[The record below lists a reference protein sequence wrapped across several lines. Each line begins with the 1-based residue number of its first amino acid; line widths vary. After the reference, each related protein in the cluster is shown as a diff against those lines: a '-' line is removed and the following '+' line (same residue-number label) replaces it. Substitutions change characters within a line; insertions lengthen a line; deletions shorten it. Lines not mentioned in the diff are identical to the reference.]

1 MAITREDLMR
11 AGIGANTPMPM
22 PAQAA
27 PQRQGLLGG
36 FFGPEGRDARSR
48 LAIALEGL
56 TMNPNQAMIGQ
67 LQSGIESREEQR
79 QKNASLE
86 WLRSRNRNDLA
97 DAVLG
102 GLPIAEAIR
111 IASTPADPMAA
122 INLETAKLELERLRN
137 PQPGYRQV
145 TGAELGLTGP
155 DAEKL
160 FNLSPD
166 GQVTAIGGAGTT
178 VNVDTGA
185 GSKFEE
191 EFAKLDAKSLA
202 DISVTGVQAMR
213 NLGRIDQLESLLAS
227 APQGMEGAIKL
238 AAGEFG
244 INTEGLSDIQ
254 ATQAVINSLVPE
266 QRAPGSGPMS
276 DADLA
281 LFKQSLPRIINQPGG
296 NAVIINT
303 MRAIAQYD
311 AEGAAIAQRFRAG
324 EIDRAKAFELLQSRQ
339 NPLANFRA
347 PAATGGSGGPTTVR
361 TFNPATGQLE

>member
-1 MAITREDLMR
+1 LQQ
-11 AGIGANTPMPM
+11 GI
-22 PAQAA
+22 
-27 PQRQGLLGG
+27 
-36 FFGPEGRDARSR
+36 EGRKT
-48 LAIALEGL
+48 E
-56 TMNPNQAMIGQ
+56 
-67 LQSGIESREEQR
+67 REQ
-79 QKNASLE
+79 NATIN
-86 WLRSRNRNDLA
+86 WLRSRGRDDLA
-97 DAVLG
+97 QAMMG
-102 GLPIAEAIR
+102 GLPAAEAMR
-111 IASTPADPMAA
+111 VAMTPAPGPEIREVGGKLVSIGPNNTVSELYAPTAA
-122 INLETAKLELERLRN
+122 
-137 PQPGYRQV
+137 PGYRQV
-145 TGAELGLTGP
+145 TGAQLGLQGA
-155 DAEKL
+155 DAQKI
-160 FNLSPD
+160 FNVSPD

-202 DISVTGVQAMR
+202 DISVTGVQAVR

-244 INTEGLSDIQ
+244 INTEGLSDVQSAQ
-254 ATQAVINSLVPE
+254 AIINSLVPE

-281 LFKQSLPRIINQPGG
+281 LFKQSLPRIVNQPGG
-296 NAVIINT
+296 NATIIST

-311 AEGAAIAQRFRAG
+311 AEGAAVAQRFRAG
-324 EIDRAKAFELLQSRQ
+324 EIDRAEAFRLLQSRQ

-347 PAATGGSGGPTTVR
+347 PAAIEGSGGPTTVR

>member
-1 MAITREDLMR
+1 MAGPAPQM
-11 AGIGANTPMPM
+11 APA
-22 PAQAA
+22 PAQ
-27 PQRQGLLGG
+27 QRRGLLGG
-36 FFGPEGRDARSR
+36 ILGGLLGPEGRDARAR
-48 LAIALEGL
+48 LAIGIEGL
-56 TMNPNQAMIGQ
+56 MLNPNQALVGQ
-67 LQSGIESREEQR
+67 LQQGIEGRETER
-79 QKNASLE
+79 QKNKTIE
-86 WLRSRNRNDLA
+86 FLRLQGDKDLA
-97 DAVLG
+97 DALEAG
-102 GLPIAEAIR
+102 GLDGAAALNEYLR
-111 IASTPADPMAA
+111 RRQPADPMEA
-122 INLETAKLELERLRN
+122 INLETAQLELERLRN

-155 DAEKL
+155 DAAKL

-185 GSKFEE
+185 SSKFEE

-202 DISVTGVQAMR
+202 DISVTGNQAVR
-213 NLGRIDQLESLLAS
+213 NLGRIDQLESILAS

-244 INTEGLSDIQ
+244 INTEGLSGIQ
-254 ATQAVINSLVPE
+254 AAEAVISSLVPE
-266 QRAPGSGPMS
+266 QRAPGSGSMS

-281 LFKQSLPRIINQPGG
+281 LFKRSLPRIINQPGG
-296 NAVIINT
+296 NAIIINT

-324 EIDRAKAFELLQSRQ
+324 EIDRAKAFELLQSRP

-347 PAATGGSGGPTTVR
+347 PAATEGSGGPTTVR
-361 TFNPATGQLE
+361 IFNPATGQLE